1 MNRIFII
8 LFLMIISLN
17 LFSQMR
23 PGQNAVD
30 LSLPDLNGKT
40 VSLSEF
46 KGKVVLLDFWAS
58 WCGPCRHN
66 NPRLVKL
73 YNKFHDKGFEIY
85 GVSLDEDTKS
95 WKKAVR
101 NDKLNWVQVI
111 DDKGWDAISIVTYG
125 INFIPSSFLIDR
137 DGVIRTINAEGSELE
152 SSVKDLLKD

>member
-1 MNRIFII
+1 MIRTGLLFFLLI
-8 LFLMIISLN
+8 LSLN

-30 LSLPDLNGKT
+30 LSLPDLNGKN
-40 VSLSEF
+40 VSLSEL

-66 NPRLVKL
+66 NPKLVKL
-73 YNKFHDKGFEIY
+73 YHKYHDQGLEIY
-85 GVSLDEDTKS
+85 GVSLDEDMHS

-101 NDKLNWVQVI
+101 ADKLSWIQVI
-111 DDKGWDAISIVTYG
+111 DDKGWDAHSIATYG
-125 INFIPSSFLIDR
+125 IDFIPSSFLIDR
-137 DGVIRTINAEGSELE
+137 NGVIRTINAEGPELE